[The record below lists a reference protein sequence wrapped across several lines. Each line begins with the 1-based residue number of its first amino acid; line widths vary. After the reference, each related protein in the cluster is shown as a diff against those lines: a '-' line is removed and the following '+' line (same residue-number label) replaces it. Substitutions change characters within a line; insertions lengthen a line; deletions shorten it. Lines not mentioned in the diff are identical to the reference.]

1 MLGKSTVLYKS
12 KNKNKNA
19 WDTEQAAH
27 SMHNGGFMGKEKG
40 TNSTKFL

>member
-12 KNKNKNA
+12 KNKNENA
-19 WDTEQAAH
+19 WVTEQAAH
-27 SMHNGGFMGKEKG
+27 STHSGGFVGKEKG